1 MLRHF
6 RSYLSILVI
15 VLLNS
20 CTSNLVSAPKKADI
34 YSSQQQLKAST
45 ELEQWKQQW
54 DILCSKDAS
63 AEERQAALKIYNK
76 HLLDFMRGLRWNLS
90 EAIEYKKEYRSH
102 GFVINHDGTTDN
114 LQNLTQIYNDL
125 VPAEDIK
132 IKSLDEHYVIRGLGV
147 PVVGVIPASKKE
159 AAGVSYA
166 IRTKGTARTL
176 TAVMDFSGE
185 QPHLRLF
192 PRHTT
197 EHYKLGH
204 YTYDL
209 AADFSAS
216 LEVYWRLTDA
226 SQWRLLGLLRPQ
238 RLLNF
243 VGLSCIERYD
253 PDRIPVILSHGLA
266 STPQTFNQLVNRLYT
281 NAYIRRNYQ
290 FWYFTYPS
298 GLSWVL
304 CAAEFRKALNSLR
317 DEVDPERK
325 NKNWDKKVLVGHSM
339 GGLINHFNQT
349 TNPWM
354 LLDGLIEESVAEKY
368 LNEEY
373 IEKPFRI
380 ADYEPMRSVY
390 FFRPVTAGRV
400 VYLATPHKGAPAASY
415 YITGLLN
422 KIIKLPQSLVEE
434 SLKMVTLQRN
444 IILLEPSRL
453 KEWFFSSDQLS
464 PTSDS
469 IRGLQNLTVQK
480 VPTHSIIG
488 DKGDNDTPYSSDGLV
503 PYWSSHIPWG
513 TEHIVPSSHSVQ
525 DHEKTAEHL
534 KDFLMDYLRELR
546 ID

>member
-1 MLRHF
+1 MRCLLA
-6 RSYLSILVI
+6 SCSLILAI
-15 VLLNS
+15 FLLNN
-20 CTSNLVSAPKKADI
+20 CTSNLVSAPTQADI
-34 YSSQQQLKAST
+34 YDSRQPLQATSALA
-45 ELEQWKQQW
+45 QWRQQW
-54 DILCSKDAS
+54 DILCSKQS
-63 AEERQAALKIYNK
+63 SPEQKKEALRLYNK

-90 EAIEYKKEYRSH
+90 EAIENEKEYRSV
-102 GFVINHDGTTDN
+102 GFTILHDGTTDN

-132 IKSLDEHYVIRGLGV
+132 IKSLDEHYVIRGLGI

-176 TAVMDFSGE
+176 TAVMDFSE
-185 QPHLRLF
+185 ETPRLRLL
-192 PRHTT
+192 PRHTMET
-197 EHYKLGH
+197 LKLGQNS
-204 YTYDL
+204 YNL

-216 LEVYWRLTDA
+216 LEVYWRLTEA

-243 VGLSCIERYD
+243 AGLSCIERYD
-253 PDRIPVILSHGLA
+253 PNRIPVILSHGLA

-281 NAYIRRNYQ
+281 DEHIRRNYQ

-304 CAAEFRKALNSLR
+304 SAAEFRKALDSIR
-317 DEVDPERK
+317 AEVDPERK
-325 NKNWDKKVLVGHSM
+325 NKLWDKKVLIGHSM

-354 LLDGLIEESVAEKY
+354 LLDGLIDESVAKKY
-368 LNEEY
+368 LREDY
-373 IEKPFRI
+373 IEKPFN
-380 ADYEPMRSVY
+380 DKNYEHMRSVY
-390 FFRPVTAGRV
+390 FFRPVSAGRV
-400 VYLATPHKGAPAASY
+400 VYLATPHRGAPAAEY
-415 YITGLLN
+415 YVTGLLN
-422 KIIKLPQSLVEE
+422 KIISLPQSLVEE
-434 SLKMVTLQRN
+434 SLKMVTLQRD

-453 KEWFFSSDQLS
+453 KEWFFSSDQLA

-469 IRGLQNLTVQK
+469 ITGLQNLTVQD

-513 TEHIVPSSHSVQ
+513 TEDIVPSSHSVQ
-525 DHEKTAEHL
+525 DHEQTAEEL
-534 KDFLMDYLRELR
+534 NDFLIEYLEELHV
-546 ID
+546 D